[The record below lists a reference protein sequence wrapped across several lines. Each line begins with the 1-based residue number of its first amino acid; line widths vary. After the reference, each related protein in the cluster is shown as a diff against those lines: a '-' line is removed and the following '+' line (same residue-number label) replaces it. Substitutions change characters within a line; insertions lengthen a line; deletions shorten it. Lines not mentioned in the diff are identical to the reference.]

1 MVTEE
6 ERTIDNIVL
15 RYRLGALLIWLGV
28 LTWAPFIFLRAIG
41 EKPAFFLFLP
51 FHLLGVVCGSRLRST
66 ARKELGLSPPKRKF
80 LHTAGHILI
89 LLGISVWAPYL
100 YSKLVLGQPVEVMN
114 YLPFHLTGVL
124 GGVFLHLLSY
134 LLERR
139 NFLAP
144 GRTPGLPWHR
154 PPGQV

>member
-6 ERTIDNIVL
+6 EKILDHVLL
-15 RYRLGALLIWLGV
+15 RYRLGTILVWLGV

-41 EKPAFFLFLP
+41 EKPTFLLFLP
-51 FHLLGVVCGSRLRST
+51 FHLVGVVGGSRLRSS
-66 ARKELGLSPPKRKF
+66 ARKELGISLPKRDL

-100 YSKLVLGQPVEVMN
+100 YSKLVMGQSVEVMS

-134 LLERR
+134 VHERFGNTR
-139 NFLAP
+139 
-144 GRTPGLPWHR
+144 
-154 PPGQV
+154 